1 MKDKILSYL
10 KSNKHH
16 WWTVGI
22 LPGLYAITYL
32 YSNNY
37 TLVNSWT
44 QLSYLVLTMVI
55 APSALIIL
63 IGFLLKGKSER
74 IKNTFY
80 SSSLIII
87 TAISLSLVVY
97 LGWRWKAL
105 LMVAIVAILA
115 SWFLGKHYKKGVLI
129 LSTMC
134 FLGVLQL
141 IFYLFTSLFIY
152 DNWVKESPLVTI
164 EFQIKPNIYY
174 IQPDGYANKLSLEND
189 NYNFDN
195 EIFYSNM
202 ILKGFNFSH
211 QYHSNY
217 PSTLTSNATLFTG
230 QHHLYGKEKFKN
242 ELFNARQ
249 IIMGKNPVLET
260 FKNNGYQTTAI
271 LQHRYLLL
279 NHPEI
284 YYDRIN
290 IEESELSILPDYK
303 LDKDYFND
311 LKHAINTADNNPQF
325 YFIEILEPGHITGLK
340 TKDTSAKKERDL
352 YIDNLKRINTTLQ
365 SIVEYISTTDPEGII
380 IMAADHGGFVGYD
393 YTGESY
399 SNLTEDASLHQ
410 AIYGALLAIKAPNE
424 FAPPYQENVKS
435 SIGLFPA
442 LFSYLANDTARIN
455 KLDNSSYQLIKR
467 GGTQRVFIDIMMK
480 MEILSQR
487 KYNRLLTLLLLILIL
502 TGVIT
507 QAQSCV
513 CYQNHF
519 LNDYKEADFI
529 AQVTVTS
536 VDSDYRIENEDL
548 IEFDTAIVFKGA

>member
-10 KSNKHH
+10 KSNKHY

-55 APSALIIL
+55 APSTLIIL

-105 LMVAIVAILA
+105 LLVATVTILA

-129 LSTMC
+129 LSMMC

-141 IFYLFTSLFIY
+141 IFYLFTSLFTY

-195 EIFYSNM
+195 GIFYSNM
-202 ILKGFNFSH
+202 TLKGFNFSH

-249 IIMGKNPVLET
+249 IIMG
-260 FKNNGYQTTAI
+260 G
-271 LQHRYLLL
+271 
-279 NHPEI
+279 
-284 YYDRIN
+284 
-290 IEESELSILPDYK
+290 
-303 LDKDYFND
+303 
-311 LKHAINTADNNPQF
+311 
-325 YFIEILEPGHITGLK
+325 
-340 TKDTSAKKERDL
+340 
-352 YIDNLKRINTTLQ
+352 
-365 SIVEYISTTDPEGII
+365 
-380 IMAADHGGFVGYD
+380 
-393 YTGESY
+393 
-399 SNLTEDASLHQ
+399 
-410 AIYGALLAIKAPNE
+410 
-424 FAPPYQENVKS
+424 KS
-435 SIGLFPA
+435 CFRN
-442 LFSYLANDTARIN
+442 F
-455 KLDNSSYQLIKR
+455 
-467 GGTQRVFIDIMMK
+467 
-480 MEILSQR
+480 
-487 KYNRLLTLLLLILIL
+487 
-502 TGVIT
+502 
-507 QAQSCV
+507 
-513 CYQNHF
+513 
-519 LNDYKEADFI
+519 
-529 AQVTVTS
+529 
-536 VDSDYRIENEDL
+536 
-548 IEFDTAIVFKGA
+548 